1 MNNGLAPLRLRALLG
16 FMAAPTLPPAPL
28 SYGVAP
34 QWGDSS
40 LFPHLA
46 YRAFFAHAAIAP
58 LNELGRRAMDHYAVS
73 LGQWGNGAF
82 PMWMAQR
89 ERLRE
94 TFARMLGVTPSQVGL
109 SSGCSHS
116 ITDVAL
122 ALPWSKGQFLVSFEG
137 EFPANVV
144 PYQQAAQAAG
154 GHVRLLPLPPAHSPT
169 AAEAILHAVEDAF
182 QSPYER
188 VAHLAVSAVQFQ
200 TGLRMPLVELGELCD
215 RYDVTF
221 LVDGIQGCGVL
232 PLNLAELGVDAFFTG
247 AHKWLLGVEGAG
259 ASVLSHDLARRLSP
273 RTAGWLSRECGA
285 DFLFKGQGLLR
296 YDQPYLPAPRVFEG
310 STANAV
316 GLAALEA
323 GVDILM
329 HLGPQQIYAYVQQLH
344 DYIEPRLVERGFV
357 SLRSPDTD
365 LRSCIL
371 SFVPPEGVDVCSL
384 FAGLEERGVRVSIP
398 DGVLRLAPHFYNTQA
413 HADVLLGAIDEIL
426 AR

>member
-1 MNNGLAPLRLRALLG
+1 LAYPPLHALLK
-16 FMAAPTLPPAPL
+16 FMAAPSLPPAPL
-28 SYGVAP
+28 SSGVVP
-34 QWGDSS
+34 QWGDAS

-94 TFARMLGVTPSQVGL
+94 TLARMLGVQPHQVGL

-122 ALPWSKGQFLVSFEG
+122 ALPWSSGQVLLSFEG

-144 PYQQAAQAAG
+144 PYQQAAHAAG
-154 GHVRLLPLPPAHSPT
+154 GHVRLLPMPPADSPS
-169 AAEAILHAVEDAF
+169 AAEDILQAVEDALKA
-182 QSPYER
+182 PYER

-200 TGLRMPLVELGELCD
+200 TGLRMPLAGLGELCD

-221 LVDGIQGCGVL
+221 LVDGIQACGVL

-259 ASVLSHDLARRLSP
+259 ASVLSQDLAHRLAP

-285 DFLFKGQGLLR
+285 DFLFKGPGLLR

-310 STANAV
+310 STANAA

-329 HLGPQQIYAYVQQLH
+329 HLGPAHIYAYVQRLH
-344 DYIEPRLVERGFV
+344 DYIEPLLIERRFV
-357 SLRSPDTD
+357 SLRSPDVD

-371 SFVPPEGVDVCSL
+371 SFRPPDGVDVCAL
-384 FAGLEERGVRVSIP
+384 FEGLEARGVRVSIP
-398 DGVLRLAPHFYNTQA
+398 DGVLRLAPHYYNTRA
-413 HADVLLGAIDEIL
+413 HADVLVSALDEIL
-426 AR
+426 GR

>member
-1 MNNGLAPLRLRALLG
+1 
-16 FMAAPTLPPAPL
+16 MAAPTFPPAPL
-28 SYGVAP
+28 SLGDAP
-34 QWGDSS
+34 RLGDSS
-40 LFPHLA
+40 LFPQLA
-46 YRAFFAHAAIAP
+46 YRSFFAHAAIAP
-58 LNELGRRAMDHYAVS
+58 LNELGRRTLEQYALS

-82 PMWMAQR
+82 PMWAAQR

-94 TFARMLGVTPSQVGL
+94 TFARMLGVSPSQVGL

-122 ALPWSKGQFLVSFEG
+122 ALPWSPGQFLVSFEG

-144 PYQQAAQAAG
+144 PYQQAAHAAG
-154 GHVRLLPLPPAHSPT
+154 GHVRLLPLPPANSPS
-169 AAEAILHAVEDAF
+169 AADAILQAVEAAF

-200 TGLRMPLVELGELCD
+200 TGLRMPLVALGELCD

-221 LVDGIQGCGVL
+221 LVDGIQACGVL

-259 ASVLSHDLARRLSP
+259 ASVLSPALACRLTP

-316 GLAALEA
+316 GLAVLEA

-329 HLGPQQIYAYVQQLH
+329 HLGPAQIYAHVQALH
-344 DYIEPRLVERGFV
+344 DYIEPRLVQRGFT
-357 SLRSPDTD
+357 SLRSQDAD

-371 SFVPPEGVDVCSL
+371 SFLTPDGVDVCSL
-384 FAGLEERGVRVSIP
+384 FARLEERGVRVSIP
-398 DGVLRLAPHFYNTQA
+398 DGLLRLAPHFYNTQA
-413 HADVLLGAIDEIL
+413 DADVLCEALDEIL
-426 AR
+426 AL